1 MLRLFSVVALAL
13 ITAAIPVRA
22 AGINILAFGDSLTAG
37 FGLPPDDAFPVKL
50 EAALRAKGHDVRV
63 INAGVSGDT
72 STAGRDRLDWVLTG
86 DVNAVIVELGA
97 NDALRGIDPKGT
109 EKALSDTLAAL
120 KTRHLPVL
128 LAGMKAPRNL
138 GPDYVERFDAIYPKL
153 AQSYQVLY
161 YPFFLDGVA
170 AAPDLNQADG
180 MHPSAKGV
188 DIIVARILPKVEELI
203 AEADKK

>member
-1 MLRLFSVVALAL
+1 MDICR
-13 ITAAIPVRA
+13 
-22 AGINILAFGDSLTAG
+22 G
-37 FGLPPDDAFPVKL
+37 
-50 EAALRAKGHDVRV
+50 V
-63 INAGVSGDT
+63 ISDGSGNT
-72 STAGRDRLDWVLTG
+72 RPICSRGSG

-109 EKALSDTLAAL
+109 EKALSEILARL

-128 LAGMKAPRNL
+128 LAGMQAPRNL

-153 AQSYQVLY
+153 AQTYQVLY

-180 MHPSAKGV
+180 MHPSAKCV

>member
-1 MLRLFSVVALAL
+1 M
-13 ITAAIPVRA
+13 
-22 AGINILAFGDSLTAG
+22 
-37 FGLPPDDAFPVKL
+37 KL
-50 EAALRAKGHDVRV
+50 ELVD
-63 INAGVSGDT
+63 
-72 STAGRDRLDWVLTG
+72 DWVLTG

-97 NDALRGIDPKGT
+97 NDALRGIDPEGT